1 MIEDASVYIVD
12 DDHAVRNSLAMLFKT
27 VRMSAHTFIS
37 PHEFLA
43 RSDLAHP
50 GCILLD
56 LRMPELNGLEVLT
69 RLHERAEMMP
79 VLIVTGYG
87 NAPTAV
93 RAVKLGAKE
102 FLEKPVNEEFLIE
115 RVQHWVDADAR
126 SRQEHAHHARLT
138 EHLKSLSQR
147 ERQVLDCVLAGM
159 SNKEAAR
166 RLAISPKAIEIY
178 RAHLMK
184 KMEAKTVVDLVL
196 EVAGCIKCRGTP
208 VIDPPCLA
216 PSKRGRLEH
225 WS

>member
-12 DDHAVRNSLAMLFKT
+12 DDNAVRDSLALLFKT
-27 VRMSAHTFIS
+27 VRMNARTFIS

-43 RSDLAHP
+43 CSDLAHP

-69 RLHERAEMMP
+69 RLHERSEMMP

-126 SRQEHAHHARLT
+126 SRQELAHHASLT
-138 EHLKSLSQR
+138 AHLNSLSQR
-147 ERQVLDCVLAGM
+147 ERQVLDCILTGM

-166 RLAISPKAIEIY
+166 QLAISPKAIEIY

-184 KMEAKTVVDLVL
+184 KMEARTVVDLVL
-196 EVAGCIKCRGTP
+196 EVAGCIKCRGAP

-216 PSKRGRLEH
+216 PSKRGRFEH
-225 WS
+225 WA